1 MSQIVEPQAQNV
13 LSTQN
18 VTNAPSLSDLYKISY
33 EDVRIP
39 SNGYVY
45 PKESGLMNCKE
56 IKMRYMTAADE
67 DDLVSPTQIKKG
79 TWLTKILANCMES
92 KLIDAD
98 DLLLG
103 DRNAL
108 LFWLRQTAYGANYK
122 LMVKCRNC
130 NCDKPGFQNEFFLD
144 KLKLKTLDA
153 KPIVEGKNEF
163 EFILPLTK
171 AKVIF
176 SLMTNRMLN
185 ELSKNEEAKQNKGN
199 TEEKR
204 ITSILKQ
211 QIVEINGVRDKS
223 EIEKFIESGMT
234 AKDSSALRAY
244 ITSITPDII
253 LKQNATCP
261 HSGFTEE
268 FDIPIE
274 AQFFLPSAESE

>member
-1 MSQIVEPQAQNV
+1 MSQLVETAPEVKQAQAPQN
-13 LSTQN
+13 LSN
-18 VTNAPSLSDLYKISY
+18 LYLNNY
-33 EDVRIP
+33 EEVRIP

-45 PKESGLMNCKE
+45 PQESGIMNSKV

-67 DDLVSPTQIKKG
+67 DDLISPTQIKKG
-79 TWLTKILANCMES
+79 TWLTKIISNCMQS

-108 LFWLRQTAYGANYK
+108 LFWLRQTSYGSNYK
-122 LMVKCRNC
+122 LMVKCKNC
-130 NCDKPGFQNEFFLD
+130 NCDKPGFQNEFMLNQ
-144 KLKLKTLDA
+144 LKLKTLDA
-153 KPIVEGKNEF
+153 KPIADGKNEF

-176 SLMTNRMLN
+176 ALMTNRMLN
-185 ELSKNEEAKQNKGN
+185 ELTKDEEAKSNKGMS
-199 TEEKR
+199 EDKR
-204 ITSILKQ
+204 ITSILKK
-211 QIVEINGVRDKS
+211 QIIEINGVRDKN
-223 EIEKFIESGMT
+223 ELEKFIETGMT
-234 AKDSSALRAY
+234 AKDSNALRAH
-244 ITSITPDII
+244 ITSITPDIL

-274 AQFFLPSAESE
+274 AQFFLPSAESQ